1 MTVCP
6 NLAATA
12 AVFCVLA
19 ASGAAMAQQ
28 ADSKIGAWRYGP
40 SGSGFAARAQA
51 AAHDKAYLVFRC
63 ERPGPVSIVAAL
75 APGEKL
81 GSFADGQ
88 VRRPVGLKIDAS
100 TNVDKDWFYP
110 DESKGESELTR
121 TGGVDSVDML
131 KIVRRGHKSLRA
143 SIDKGDGSTLD
154 LTFDIS
160 GADAA
165 LNRLMADCKSAE

>member
-1 MTVCP
+1 MTLCR

-12 AVFCVLA
+12 AVFAALA
-19 ASGAAMAQQ
+19 VAGGARAQQ
-28 ADSKIGAWRYGP
+28 AESKIGAWRYGP

-110 DESKGESELTR
+110 DESKGETELTR

-131 KIVRRGHKSLRA
+131 KIVRRGECIAHLSK
-143 SIDKGDGSTLD
+143 DM
-154 LTFDIS
+154 
-160 GADAA
+160 
-165 LNRLMADCKSAE
+165 NRLTWANGPFLVQLLGE